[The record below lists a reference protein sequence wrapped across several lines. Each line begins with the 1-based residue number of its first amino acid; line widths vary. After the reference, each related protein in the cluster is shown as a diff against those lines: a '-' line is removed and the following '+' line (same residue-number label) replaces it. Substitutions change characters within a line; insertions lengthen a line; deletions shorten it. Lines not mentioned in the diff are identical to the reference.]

1 MLLRKILNKRLK
13 NQYLLRK
20 IINKKKV
27 NHTKLFLIFQNQ
39 YIFLYFYPVKTTRK
53 LLIFSNFFKLVYKY
67 LYTRYN
73 ILFLTI
79 FSDFPFLWVKKRS
92 LFPFSIFSLTLFY
105 RCLKLP
111 HLLKYLIIGCQAY
124 SQLFIA

>member
-13 NQYLLRK
+13 NQYLLQK

-27 NHTKLFLIFQNQ
+27 NYTKLFLFFQNQ

-73 ILFLTI
+73 ILFLAI
-79 FSDFPFLWVKKRS
+79 FSDFPFL
-92 LFPFSIFSLTLFY
+92 
-105 RCLKLP
+105 
-111 HLLKYLIIGCQAY
+111 
-124 SQLFIA
+124 